1 MGRAEVIRKMP
12 LGPELFI
19 TSKLQ
24 ARDKFFFLVHKSLVI
39 GQSTGEGENN
49 SAVVFLTSQFSS
61 TMNRAEVISKILLLC
76 ELFITARLQA
86 RDGFFFL
93 VHKSSVL

>member
-1 MGRAEVIRKMP
+1 MI
-12 LGPELFI
+12 
-19 TSKLQ
+19 SKLHIVSELLITPRLP
-24 ARDKFFFLVHKSLVI
+24 ARDRFFFLVHKSLVI

-49 SAVVFLTSQFSS
+49 SAVVLLTSQFSS